1 MAVARAYKIGVFD
14 TSTWLPTGATVTTTS
29 TTPILFIST
38 SANSDLNISAIR
50 CGVLGAASFPSNASI
65 VFSINTV
72 TGTKAGGNAV
82 TPLQLSGIAKA
93 SLVTAVAT
101 AGGRGGGGDH
111 GPHRHYVVVV
121 AAGAVHRRRELGRMG
136 HAHVR
141 GQPARV
147 GAVRVVRDRI
157 IGGDGHHVHRRAR
170 VHRVIHGLANLG

>member
-50 CGVLGAASFPSNASI
+50 CGVLGASTFPSNASI
-65 VFSINTV
+65 VFSLNTV

-93 SLVTAVAT
+93 SLVTAVST
-101 AGGRGGGGDH
+101 AGGTSAAAITGLTATTSWWSQ
-111 GPHRHYVVVV
+111 PVPFT
-121 AAGAVHRRRELGRMG
+121 AGANWGEWVTPSFEVNLPIS
-136 HAHVR
+136 
-141 GQPARV
+141 GQFALCV
-147 GAVRVVRDRI
+147 TASSAGTATTFTGEI
-157 IGGDGHHVHRRAR
+157 EYTE
-170 VHRVIHGLANLG
+170 